1 MKPAGAAAA
10 AVAAASARPGY
21 RDANVLRW
29 LFAYTASVT
38 GDVVYFLALTWAAVR
53 VGGPS
58 QVGLVVAA
66 GALPRAVLMLG
77 GGVVADRFG
86 PRRVAVVSDA
96 VRCAVI
102 LGAAAVLTLGSPG
115 VWPLVALA
123 SVFGVVDAVF
133 MPAVGALPPLI
144 AAPAQFA
151 RIQGMRGLSVRL
163 SNAAGPLLAAAV
175 LVTAGAA
182 GAFTAAGVL
191 FALSLATLL
200 TVRAASS
207 ARPPRPASASASAP
221 ASEPGSAPGSALAS
235 EPGSAPGS
243 APASAPASEPGSA
256 SARRELAGGLRYVR
270 RHRMLLP
277 LVAVI
282 GLGEMCFSGPVA
294 TGLVLLADERGWG
307 AAGMGWIAS
316 AFSAGAAT
324 SALLLTVSAR
334 IPRAGLVMCAALL
347 GTAGGAVALGRAP
360 SLPLAVVLGSLIG
373 LTSGFTS
380 TVTGALLQ
388 TETDPRYLGRVTSVT
403 TLCTLGLAPVLFP
416 AVGVTVALWGAE
428 AFFAGCGV
436 ICLLAASL
444 GLAVPV
450 LRRAELHAP
459 EPMAPAAVAG

>member
-1 MKPAGAAAA
+1 M
-10 AVAAASARPGY
+10 SARPAY

-29 LFAYTASVT
+29 LVAYTASIT
-38 GDVVYFLALTWAAVR
+38 GDVVYFLALTWAAAR

-86 PRRVAVVSDA
+86 PRRVALVSDA

-102 LGAAAVLTLGSPG
+102 LGAAATVTLASPG
-115 VWPLVALA
+115 VWLLVTVAL
-123 SVFGVVDAVF
+123 VFGAVDAVF

-151 RIQGMRGLSVRL
+151 GVQGMRGLSIRL
-163 SNAAGPLLAAAV
+163 SNAVGPLLAAAV
-175 LVTAGAA
+175 LVTAGPA
-182 GAFTAAGVL
+182 GAFAAAGIL

-207 ARPPRPASASASAP
+207 VSAVSAASSARPPLRVSARASA
-221 ASEPGSAPGSALAS
+221 L
-235 EPGSAPGS
+235 
-243 APASAPASEPGSA
+243 
-256 SARRELAGGLRYVR
+256 RELADGLRYVR
-270 RHRMLLP
+270 RHRMLAP

-294 TGLVLLADERGWG
+294 TGLVLLAEERGWG

-316 AFSAGAAT
+316 AFSAGAAA

-347 GTAGGAVALGRAP
+347 VTAGGAVALGRVP
-360 SLPLAVVLGSLIG
+360 SLPLAVVLGGLIG
-373 LTSGFTS
+373 LTSGFTT

-388 TETDPRYLGRVTSVT
+388 TETDPRYLGRVTAVT

-416 AVGVTVALWGAE
+416 AVGVTVALWGAG
-428 AFFAGCGV
+428 AFFVGCGG
-436 ICLLAASL
+436 ICLLAAGL

-450 LRRAELHAP
+450 LRRAELHRP
-459 EPMAPAAVAG
+459 